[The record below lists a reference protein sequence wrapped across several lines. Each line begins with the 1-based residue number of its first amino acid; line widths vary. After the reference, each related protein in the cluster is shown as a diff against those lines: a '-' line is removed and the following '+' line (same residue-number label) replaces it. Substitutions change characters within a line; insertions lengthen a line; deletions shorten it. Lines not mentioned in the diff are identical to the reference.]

1 MNMNFLD
8 DAGLAN
14 STAFGDVPF
23 AVESYG
29 VQESEKELAQ
39 AALDCIEIDQTLE
52 NATGAVTAME
62 SLHAVAVASVA
73 DGRGLGEHGAAALLQ
88 GADCALGMIGASGA
102 VRIAS
107 MEDFG
112 GVNGRVRATT
122 HAMESF
128 TDTMKSIW
136 DTIVKWWNKA
146 KEAVIKWFQK
156 HISSLGRLK
165 IAAKALGEKAEKS
178 DNSPKEKKLEF
189 SKAKYLTVGDSLAKT
204 AEASLL
210 EDLNKISDKVISKE
224 AISETAEGFIKT
236 AEDSVKAIGKI
247 DITEA
252 KDTDKFTKLTEDVQ
266 AEAEKA
272 SKEYNTDLGS
282 LLVMTKM
289 ENDAPNGDKRIKVP
303 KKKEGYN
310 SERMCGNALWYA
322 DRYEKS
328 ESGSTLS
335 KLKFYGTDP
344 AKFKDKDDHEVD
356 ALTGGEVSEVCE
368 KIVEG
373 IEFLQRRDPFKKLSS
388 DTKKLT
394 KIGKEVQKA
403 SSDLVK
409 GEDVYGPEVK
419 DGTNKP
425 KPGPKLSVKSEVAT
439 LKKQLKGLAGSFS
452 TITDN
457 ARTPVREYIQH
468 VSTVMGAYYSFC
480 SMSYSNLKPD
490 ND

>member
-29 VQESEKELAQ
+29 VQESEKELAD
-39 AALDCIEIDQTLE
+39 AALACIEIDQTLE

-88 GADCALGMIGASGA
+88 GADCALGMIGASGGMQMYA
-102 VRIAS
+102 AES
-107 MEDFG
+107 YGSNSGF
-112 GVNGRVRATT
+112 AT

-128 TDTMKSIW
+128 SETMEKIW
-136 DTIVKWWNKA
+136 DTIVEWWNKA

-165 IAAKALGEKAEKS
+165 IAAEALGEKAEKS

-189 SKAKYLTVGDSLAKT
+189 SKAKYITVGDSLAKT
-204 AEASLL
+204 AEVSLL
-210 EDLNKISDKVISKE
+210 EDLNEISDKVISKE
-224 AISETAEGFIKT
+224 AISETAEEFIEISE
-236 AEDSVKAIGKI
+236 ASVKAIGKI

-252 KDTDKFTKLTEDVQ
+252 TPAEFDTLILTTALEASRASVVYSDGLDKL
-266 AEAEKA
+266 
-272 SKEYNTDLGS
+272 LG
-282 LLVMTKM
+282 LDAL
-289 ENDAPNGDKRIKVP
+289 ENDAPNGDKRIKIP
-303 KKKEGYN
+303 KKKEAAI
-310 SERMCGNALWYA
+310 SERMCGNALWYI
-322 DRYEKS
+322 DRYTNS
-328 ESGSTLS
+328 EDGTVFP

-356 ALTGGEVSEVCE
+356 ALTGGEISEVCE
-368 KIVEG
+368 RIVDG

-403 SSDLVK
+403 SISLVRGVKVRTPGGVTTTTEEIRVTVEKTHSTKSDVSK
-409 GEDVYGPEVK
+409 
-419 DGTNKP
+419 
-425 KPGPKLSVKSEVAT
+425 
-439 LKKQLKGLAGSFS
+439 LKKALKTLTGSFNI
-452 TITDN
+452 ITDN

-490 ND
+490 DS